1 MTLNPPKHPAHLHHW
16 FQFNQ
21 QKTMTKLKMENLHNY
36 HLIVTVKNQDKLHA
50 VRPGSL
56 KPLYDF
62 RRIFHKLP
70 RLASSDPTQAK
81 RLIVG
86 LHERLWH
93 APVGDVRNI
102 LQRCGQPWEVV
113 QLAAEA
119 VASCAV
125 CRKYSRAGRHPQHRG
140 AHLSPSFN
148 DLVQMD
154 VFQFQDHL
162 FMLVID
168 EAMRYKVATSC
179 PGRYLKDILET
190 LMKCWIRYFGPMK
203 IFVTDQQSA
212 LMTIEA
218 GQEFQRLGIER
229 RPAGTTT
236 KKQGQMHTT
245 TGLVKMSMLKIQAE
259 SGCYGIELEMEELA
273 AEAAMSQNLTM
284 SVGGYT
290 PSILLFG
297 LLPRG
302 FLEPDA
308 EHRHGDITAESSFER
323 SLRLRQ
329 IALQAAQGAIL
340 ESRIAR
346 ANRSRPHRLALEDM
360 VPGTTSIEI
369 FREDGSGQGWRGPAV
384 LLKVHEEAG
393 NAIVEFQGKPYLMS
407 LRHIRPLRDSFLIY
421 LNENSSLTS
430 TDVEKAVKR
439 MKQVVEERWPFRPF
453 SRIQGR
459 LEDGQVPQEQQPIW
473 RSDAARCQNSHG
485 VPLRAL
491 HPTWHPFWKRNGNNL
506 NTKIFQRHLDHLA
519 IWHAWIFID

>member
-1 MTLNPPKHPAHLHHW
+1 
-16 FQFNQ
+16 
-21 QKTMTKLKMENLHNY
+21 
-36 HLIVTVKNQDKLHA
+36 
-50 VRPGSL
+50 
-56 KPLYDF
+56 
-62 RRIFHKLP
+62 
-70 RLASSDPTQAK
+70 
-81 RLIVG
+81 
-86 LHERLWH
+86 
-93 APVGDVRNI
+93 
-102 LQRCGQPWEVV
+102 
-113 QLAAEA
+113 
-119 VASCAV
+119 
-125 CRKYSRAGRHPQHRG
+125 
-140 AHLSPSFN
+140 
-148 DLVQMD
+148 MD

-168 EAMRYKVATSC
+168 EATRYKVATSC

-245 TGLVKMSMLKIQAE
+245 TGLVERHIDLVKMSMLKIQAE
-259 SGCYGIELEMEELA
+259 SGRYGIELEMEELA

-308 EHRHGDITAESSFER
+308 EHPHGDITAESSFER

-430 TDVEKAVKR
+430 TDVEKAAKR
-439 MKQVVEERWPFRPF
+439 MKQVVEECSPFRPF
-453 SRIQGR
+453 AVGEI
-459 LEDGQVPQEQQPIW
+459 LTEDKG
-473 RSDAARCQNSHG
+473 D
-485 VPLRAL
+485 
-491 HPTWHPFWKRNGNNL
+491 WKMVKFPKN
-506 NTKIFQRHLDHLA
+506 DS
-519 IWHAWIFID
+519 